1 MIFFFSPCS
10 LNISSDLTVEK
21 LLEFSEFFNEN
32 EAPQVENSPHNAEE
46 EIAELQ
52 ANDESSTNETECDAT
67 VGFVTIEDYTTDDQG
82 PQTCS
87 RYIQSPELV
96 STLFQPNQ
104 NDTFESVIEFHPDKI
119 KQEVMDIEYLE
130 ESQTYYPGVV
140 QIKEEELHIKDEIE

>member
-1 MIFFFSPCS
+1 M
-10 LNISSDLTVEK
+10 
-21 LLEFSEFFNEN
+21 
-32 EAPQVENSPHNAEE
+32 
-46 EIAELQ
+46 Q

-67 VGFVTIEDYTTDDQG
+67 VGFVTIEDYTTDEQG

-87 RYIQSPELV
+87 RYIQSPELE

-104 NDTFESVIEFHPDKI
+104 NDIFESVIEFQPDKI